1 MRLFKFGNLPISN
14 IILYN
19 LIVHLPHNIFD
30 LLIEQL
36 SVDLS
41 LLERLNSFHDGIYL
55 LMALPLSFLLCEAK
69 HLLVIFNQL
78 V

>member
-1 MRLFKFGNLPISN
+1 
-14 IILYN
+14 
-19 LIVHLPHNIFD
+19 
-30 LLIEQL
+30 
-36 SVDLS
+36 
-41 LLERLNSFHDGIYL
+41 LERLDSFHDGIYL